1 MRRIMSL
8 VCVCVLLV
16 ALAPACFA
24 ENYDFSDW
32 TFDELV
38 DLREQINLA
47 LMSRPEYQSVEVPQG
62 VYEVGKDIPAGEWT
76 IRALDRSWT
85 NIETGHALTRGGS
98 GVAYPHDV
106 DEIVYS
112 PLNSTYSPGKR
123 TELTVTLE
131 DGDFVGI
138 SFGAAVFST
147 YTGTPSLGFR

>member
-1 MRRIMSL
+1 MKRMLFSVFI
-8 VCVCVLLV
+8 CIVLLS
-16 ALAPACFA
+16 LAPACFA

-32 TFDELV
+32 TFEELV
-38 DLREQINLA
+38 DLRDQINLA

-62 VYEVGKDIPAGEWT
+62 VYEVGKDIPAGKWT

-98 GVAYPHDV
+98 EVDYPHDV
-106 DEIVYS
+106 HETVYS
-112 PLNSTYSPGKR
+112 SSHIMYSPGYR

>member
-1 MRRIMSL
+1 MKRILFS
-8 VCVCVLLV
+8 VFICIVLLS
-16 ALAPACFA
+16 LAPACFS

-38 DLREQINLA
+38 DLRDQINLA

-62 VYEVGKDIPAGEWT
+62 VYEVGKDIPAGKWT

-85 NIETGHALTRGGS
+85 HIETGHALTRGGS
-98 GVAYPHDV
+98 GVAYPQDV
-106 DEIVYS
+106 HETVYS
-112 PLNSTYSPGKR
+112 PLKSTYSPGDQ

-138 SFGAAVFST
+138 SYGAAVFST